1 VLGGLDTLIFS
12 GGIGQN
18 APTIRQRICIGLQF
32 LGIEMEETRN
42 MKNQMIISSDTSKV
56 TVLVINTNEELM
68 IARLVCRVLKWSP

>member
-1 VLGGLDTLIFS
+1 
-12 GGIGQN
+12 
-18 APTIRQRICIGLQF
+18 
-32 LGIEMEETRN
+32 MEETRN